1 MKAPNVSCRH
11 VGVVGGM
18 AISSRDYVILLIKIR
33 KEKKKAHLSASSQVV
48 VLVVLPIRILIRSTL
63 LLLLCGKIEVATL
76 PIRRREVV
84 VVAGRVDMSRARC

>member
-1 MKAPNVSCRH
+1 MKAPNMSCRH

-33 KEKKKAHLSASSQVV
+33 KEEKKVHLSASSQVV

-63 LLLLCGKIEVATL
+63 LLSLCGTIEVATL

-84 VVAGRVDMSRARC
+84 VVAGRVDASRARC

>member
-33 KEKKKAHLSASSQVV
+33 KEEKKVHLSASSQVV
-48 VLVVLPIRILIRSTL
+48 VLVVLPIRILIHSTL
-63 LLLLCGKIEVATL
+63 LLSLCGTIEVATL

-84 VVAGRVDMSRARC
+84 VVAGRVDTS